1 MAVDA
6 QNRYLATGDVD
17 GTVKVWD
24 IREYCLH
31 QQDEVVTVPPS
42 KLFYSP
48 YPYICRFIYI
58 CMTTL
63 CPIVIMTV
71 LLMQVRTIKDIIQL

>member
-42 KLFYSP
+42 KCGHNNHC
-48 YPYICRFIYI
+48 IHHTNI
-58 CMTTL
+58 
-63 CPIVIMTV
+63 
-71 LLMQVRTIKDIIQL
+71 D

>member
-31 QQDEVVTVPPS
+31 QQDEVVTAPPS

-58 CMTTL
+58 GL
-63 CPIVIMTV
+63 YKLKPFK
-71 LLMQVRTIKDIIQL
+71 L